1 MAFSGSSVQSKQKPS
16 SGEANMLFNKKP
28 EEEFVQDFS
37 NARRPSITA
46 PSTSES
52 AAALRKANGTP
63 TRSVID
69 AWLTI
74 TGNLQSEGEVQ
85 VDGQIHGDIRCAH
98 LTVGRDAQINGNVTA
113 EEVVVR
119 GKVMGTIRANRV
131 ILQDSSHVE
140 SEVFHKKLSIEEG
153 ACFEGTS
160 RRCDDPLNAEVA
172 DKKSVHK
179 ANGNGRYHEGDAV
192 AA

>member
-1 MAFSGSSVQSKQKPS
+1 
-16 SGEANMLFNKKP
+16 MLFNKKA
-28 EEEFVQDFS
+28 EEESMHDFS
-37 NARRPSITA
+37 TAKRPSTIA
-46 PSTSES
+46 S
-52 AAALRKANGTP
+52 AAVEPATSTLRKANGAP

-74 TGNLQSEGEVQ
+74 NGNLQSEGEVQ

-98 LTVGRDAQINGNVTA
+98 LTVGRDAMVTGNITA

-119 GKVMGTIRANRV
+119 GKVKGVIRSNRV
-131 ILQDSSHVE
+131 ILQDTAQVD
-140 SEVFHKKLSIEEG
+140 SEIFHKNLSIEEG

-160 RRCDDPLNAEVA
+160 RRSDDPLNAEVA
-172 DKKSVHK
+172 DMKSMRK
-179 ANGNGRYHEGDAV
+179 GNGKYHEGEAV